1 MNDVI
6 RALAQRAIIQYKA
19 ILSSVGVW
27 ERILSRARRV
37 PGEWYV
43 MPRHVARYFMRRRH
57 HRRRI
62 PAASRYI
69 SGCTVNPS
77 SPAVRQLHRG
87 RSSEFRE
94 RSPSSAR
101 LLSPSLVLAM
111 CVCVC
116 PCTSVS
122 DRVSSL
128 LFLVVARVRL
138 SFSLSTRLPYRRPFA
153 PYHRWFG
160 ASFPSWILS
169 AIHGS
174 RYSRFR
180 ESITYTRR
188 LERLQVIGI
197 ERIKF
202 MPTVVHTV
210 MQLLDILSVSLLL
223 MYDCERLFKMLS
235 IIL

>member
-101 LLSPSLVLAM
+101 LLSPSLVLAT
-111 CVCVC
+111 CVCAC
-116 PCTSVS
+116 
-122 DRVSSL
+122 
-128 LFLVVARVRL
+128 ARLCLIV
-138 SFSLSTRLPYRRPFA
+138 YRR
-153 PYHRWFG
+153 
-160 ASFPSWILS
+160 SFTSPWHEYGYLS
-169 AIHGS
+169 
-174 RYSRFR
+174 
-180 ESITYTRR
+180 
-188 LERLQVIGI
+188 
-197 ERIKF
+197 
-202 MPTVVHTV
+202 P
-210 MQLLDILSVSLLL
+210 
-223 MYDCERLFKMLS
+223 
-235 IIL
+235 